1 MAKASA
7 HHKQMENLMYPEIPM
22 KLIKTF
28 KFKCIDHT
36 ADSVDHTAHKQPY
49 KAYFRHGRHD
59 LGQSQ
64 TAKPAKSYV
73 NYGRDPLRVMNPKH
87 INKYT

>member
-1 MAKASA
+1 MAKAST
-7 HHKQMENLMYPEIPM
+7 HHKQMENLMYPEISM

-36 ADSVDHTAHKQPY
+36 AHSVDHTAHKQPY

-59 LGQSQ
+59 FGQSQ
-64 TAKPAKSYV
+64 AAKPAKSYV
-73 NYGRDPLRVMNPKH
+73 NHGRDPLRVMNPKH
-87 INKYT
+87 IDKYT